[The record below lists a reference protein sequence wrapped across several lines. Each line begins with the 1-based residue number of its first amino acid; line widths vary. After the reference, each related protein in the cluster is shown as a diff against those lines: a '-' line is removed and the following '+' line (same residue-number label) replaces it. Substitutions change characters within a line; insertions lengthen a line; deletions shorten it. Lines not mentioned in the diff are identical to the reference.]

1 MDGDR
6 YGFCK
11 KKSYH
16 PTFKIIVRKVRKV
29 KEKNML
35 VARMRLESIPVQ
47 IPREVAVVVE
57 CRNLHI

>member
-1 MDGDR
+1 MGIG

-11 KKSYH
+11 KESYH
-16 PTFKIIVRKVRKV
+16 PTVKIIVRKVRKV

-35 VARMRLESIPVQ
+35 VARMHLESIPVQ

-57 CRNLHI
+57 ICTSIEI